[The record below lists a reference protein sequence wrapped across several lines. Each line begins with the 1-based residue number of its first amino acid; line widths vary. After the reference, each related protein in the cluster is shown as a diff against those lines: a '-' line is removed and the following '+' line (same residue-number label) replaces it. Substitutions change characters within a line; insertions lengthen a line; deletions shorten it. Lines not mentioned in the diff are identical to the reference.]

1 MGKPIRVRSAPGL
14 DWRAYAGD
22 RWEARWR
29 CRKDIIDR
37 GYKVKSVRLWIGT
50 EPTKEEWDFI
60 ADTCTSLQ
68 QEMLV
73 WANGGPP
80 SLDGSLS
87 VDGTLRSLIT
97 CYRTDP
103 DSGFKK
109 KRYASRIH
117 YDNMLR
123 PIEKE
128 YGDLLLSEIKAR
140 IFYRWHDKWNEGG
153 KTTIGRA
160 KITMLRI
167 LFNYGA
173 SLLEDADC
181 LRLATAL
188 SNMTFAAPKPR
199 EERLTADQATA
210 IRAKAHER
218 RKHSVALA
226 QAFQF
231 ECMFRQKDVIGE
243 WVPNSEPGV
252 TDIFRGSKLKWLRG
266 IRWEEID
273 ANMILRHTTS
283 KRNKPIALDLKNAP
297 MVCEEL
303 NLLYPGSIRYEE
315 VKKGN
320 KTVVQVVADRSLMP
334 AKGPIIVAERTKLP
348 WNTMGFRIVWR
359 ELADA
364 CGIPKTIR
372 NMDSRAGAITEASD
386 AGAPMEHI
394 RHAATHSDLSTT
406 QGYSRN
412 SDDKVVNVQLAR
424 WDYRLKPK
432 NET

>member
-1 MGKPIRVRSAPGL
+1 MGKPIRVRNAPGL
-14 DWRAYAGD
+14 DWREYAGG

-37 GYKVKSVRLWIGT
+37 GFGIKSVRLWVGT

-60 ADTCTSLQ
+60 ADTCNSLQ

-73 WANGGPP
+73 FANGGPP
-80 SLDGSLS
+80 SLHGLPT

-109 KRYASRIH
+109 KRYASRVH
-117 YDNMLR
+117 YETLLR

-128 YGDLLLSEIKAR
+128 YGDLLLSEVKAR
-140 IFYRWHDKWNEGG
+140 LFYGWHDKWNEGG

-188 SNMTFAAPKPR
+188 SNMTFATPKAR
-199 EERLTADQATA
+199 DERLTSDQANL
-210 IRAKAHER
+210 IRTEAHR
-218 RKHSVALA
+218 RKRPSVALA

-231 ECMFRQKDVIGE
+231 ECMLRQKDVIGE
-243 WVPNSEPGV
+243 WVPMSEPGV
-252 TDIFRGSKLKWLRG
+252 SDVMRKDKKWLRG

-273 ANMILRHTTS
+273 QNMILRHVTS
-283 KRNKPIALDLKNAP
+283 KRDKPLTVDLKNAP
-297 MVCEEL
+297 MVMEEL
-303 NLLYPGSIRYEE
+303 VMMTG
-315 VKKGN
+315 
-320 KTVVQVVADRSLMP
+320 VVPVSRGDLPTS
-334 AKGPIIVAERTKLP
+334 GPIIVAEIRKQPWVTIEFRRRWRTYA
-348 WNTMGFRIVWR
+348 TAV
-359 ELADA
+359 
-364 CGIPKTIR
+364 GIPTTVR

-386 AGAPMEHI
+386 AGASIEHI
-394 RHAATHSDLSTT
+394 RHAATHSDIGMT
-406 QGYSRN
+406 QRYSRN
-412 SDDKVVNVQLAR
+412 SDDKIVNVQKAR
-424 WDYRLKPK
+424 TQFRNRPK
-432 NET
+432 NEA